1 MPVVR
6 RQKFDLSD
14 VTLGGQYP
22 ISLDYM
28 KTQFLASAIV
38 DIVSGA
44 AEYSI
49 EYTVGDFTNIL
60 GNSKFSDLRWHE
72 LPGLP
77 AGQTE
82 TQLVKID
89 YPITGI
95 RLNIQS
101 MTGSLEFTVIQGI
114 HQ

>member
-6 RQKFDLSD
+6 RQKYSLSE
-14 VTLGGQYP
+14 VTLGAQHP

-28 KTQFLASAIV
+28 KTQFLASAAV
-38 DIVSGA
+38 DIVSGT
-44 AEYSI
+44 AEYLI

-60 GNSKFSDLRWHE
+60 GDSKFSDLRWHA
-72 LPGLP
+72 LPGLSE
-77 AGQTE
+77 GQTE

-89 YPITGI
+89 YPVTGI

-101 MTGSLEFTVIQGI
+101 MTGTLEFTVIQGI